1 MNDQLPPIKSRLIKL
16 KEWLLVPE
24 AAKYLSM
31 LFNEQVKET
40 DVLRLALDKHLTLSV
55 DFVNHTYVRRGK
67 IVPLEKAEWYPPGF
81 FSKMPGT
88 SKELVDRPALKSLC
102 IDENRFINLDEK
114 VTKIEGVWD
123 LSMLGTEELDIE
135 HEFQML
141 TGGPEVTLQG
151 LDGAFVQRDDGVI
164 CQLQESFDQN
174 EFQSGSKAQ
183 LEKIREHI
191 ACNNI
196 GEEKAKEILEKHK
209 EEREEYLKHRK
220 ENDQSNDYYPAGG
233 LPRDSVLVVRT
244 QALID
249 LQKRL
254 SQAVSES
261 SPTLDSR
268 AETTYLNIIGAMLE
282 TFVHKDHGDVN
293 FPSETKL
300 RGFLSERYAG
310 FKGLTER
317 TLAEKFAAAKRAI
330 NDYMD

>member
-1 MNDQLPPIKSRLIKL
+1 MSDQLPPIKSRLLKL
-16 KEWLLVPE
+16 KEWLLVQE

-31 LFNEQVKET
+31 LFNEEVKET

-55 DFVNHTYVRRGK
+55 DFVNHTYVRQGN
-67 IVPLEKAEWYPPGF
+67 IVPLEEAEWYPPGF

-88 SKELVDRPALKSLC
+88 SKELADNPILKSLC
-102 IDENRFINLDEK
+102 IDENRFIKLDQK

-123 LSMLGTEELDIE
+123 LSMLGTERMDIE

-151 LDGAFVQRDDGVI
+151 LDGAFVQRDNGVI

-174 EFQSGSKAQ
+174 EYQSGSEAQ
-183 LEKIREHI
+183 LEKIKEHI
-191 ACNNI
+191 ASHNI
-196 GEEKAKEILEKHK
+196 GVEKAKELLEKHK
-209 EEREEYLKHRK
+209 EKREEYLKRRRERDHS
-220 ENDQSNDYYPAGG
+220 QDYYPAGG

-249 LQKRL
+249 LQERL
-254 SQAVSES
+254 SQADSNKGT
-261 SPTLDSR
+261 PLDSR

-282 TFVHKDHGDVN
+282 TFVHKDHGEVN

-300 RGFLSERYAG
+300 REFLSERYAG

-317 TLAEKFAAAKRAI
+317 TLAEKFAAAKKAI
-330 NDYMD
+330 REEFD